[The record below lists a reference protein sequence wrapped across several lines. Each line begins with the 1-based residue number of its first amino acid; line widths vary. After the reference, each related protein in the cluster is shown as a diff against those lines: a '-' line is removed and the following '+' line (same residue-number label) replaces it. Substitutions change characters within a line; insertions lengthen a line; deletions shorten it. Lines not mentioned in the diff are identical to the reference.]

1 MRSDFLS
8 CVVNLS
14 LFVVNCCSSLLAL
27 LPSSWPFRSVHT
39 CIHPETHSHPYMPTH
54 TFEPSCMAPFAP
66 DAVYYMKCVPF
77 TCVGL
82 YGVLMYPS
90 QISVPTCSGESS
102 AHWVSGFGVSG
113 PADATGNNIA
123 HWRHSRPCCTHNIHT
138 TQHNTHAHTHTHNT
152 HNTHVRH
159 MQQACLT

>member
-1 MRSDFLS
+1 
-8 CVVNLS
+8 
-14 LFVVNCCSSLLAL
+14 
-27 LPSSWPFRSVHT
+27 
-39 CIHPETHSHPYMPTH
+39 MPTH
-54 TFEPSCMAPFAP
+54 TFEHSCMAPFAP

-90 QISVPTCSGESS
+90 QVPVPTCSGESS

-123 HWRHSRPCCTHNIHT
+123 HWRHSGPCCTHN
-138 TQHNTHAHTHTHNT
+138 THTHATQHTQHTCKT
-152 HNTHVRH
+152 HTCKTHATSMPNITYNQHTTKTHKQVFVCTLCVIIPLCTSVGVLRR
-159 MQQACLT
+159 